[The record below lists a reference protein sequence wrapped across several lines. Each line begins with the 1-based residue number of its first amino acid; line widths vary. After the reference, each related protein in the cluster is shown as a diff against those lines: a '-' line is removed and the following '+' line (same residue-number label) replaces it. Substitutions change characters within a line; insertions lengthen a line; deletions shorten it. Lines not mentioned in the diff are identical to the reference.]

1 MQFIELLFTNKTIR
15 NKEFLLLQVN
25 VRKGLIMFNFHHR
38 QVGSV
43 NEIVYRKKK
52 MNRRLLIK
60 HMPSIY
66 LPTTTSQD
74 NKHATND

>member
-1 MQFIELLFTNKTIR
+1 MNNVLETVHIYKQKNKIYKISKKSELIWFD
-15 NKEFLLLQVN
+15 
-25 VRKGLIMFNFHHR
+25 FHHR

-66 LPTTTSQD
+66 LNTDD
-74 NKHATND
+74 NKSGQQARD